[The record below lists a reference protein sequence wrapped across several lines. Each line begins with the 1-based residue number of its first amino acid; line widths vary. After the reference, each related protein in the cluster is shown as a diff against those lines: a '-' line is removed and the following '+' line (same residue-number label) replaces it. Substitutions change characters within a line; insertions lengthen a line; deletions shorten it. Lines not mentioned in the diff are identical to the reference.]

1 MIRVLHKV
9 ACQIVFILF
18 YDRYWQRG
26 VLKHMKNDHFFSIF
40 SRFGLFHQVFGQV
53 NMQPILVVN
62 KIIKVLHLFVCP
74 IVFILFYGLDWQGG
88 VFKVMKNDHFLNIF
102 ISFGL
107 FLRVFGQVNE
117 WSILK
122 LHEMIKVLYIFLYKF
137 VFFYLMIKIGME
149 KLSNL

>member
-18 YDRYWQRG
+18 YDRYWQKG
-26 VLKHMKNDHFFSIF
+26 VLELMKNDHFFSIF

-53 NMQPILVVN
+53 NVQPILVVN

-88 VFKVMKNDHFLNIF
+88 VFKIMKNDHFLNIF

-117 WSILK
+117 WSISELQK
-122 LHEMIKVLYIFLYKF
+122 MIRVLHVVAFKI
-137 VFFYLMIKIGME
+137 VFNFFMMNIGRE
-149 KLSNL
+149 ECSNL

>member
-1 MIRVLHKV
+1 M
-9 ACQIVFILF
+9 
-18 YDRYWQRG
+18 
-26 VLKHMKNDHFFSIF
+26 
-40 SRFGLFHQVFGQV
+40 
-53 NMQPILVVN
+53 VN

-74 IVFILFYGLDWQGG
+74 IAFILFYGLDWQGG

-102 ISFGL
+102 VSFGL

-122 LHEMIKVLYIFLYKF
+122 LHEMIKVLHIVLYKF